1 METSMNQLIRL
12 ATLCVLAVPAVS
24 HAAVNLFACEPE
36 WAALAKEIGG
46 DKVSI
51 SAGVTAQQD
60 PHRIEA
66 RPSLI
71 ARVRS
76 ADLVVCT
83 GAELEVGWLPL
94 LLRSAGNGK
103 IQTGQ
108 PGYFMASDYVIKL
121 EVPTR
126 LDRSEGD
133 VHPSGNPHVHLDP
146 RNLVRIGQALGE
158 RLGRIDPGNA
168 AYYQARASDFAAR
181 MDKAMAQWEA
191 QAAPLRGIRVVAHHK
206 DETYLFHWL
215 GMTEVAN
222 LEPKPGIP
230 PSAAYLAELL
240 DRMKSDPGQM
250 IVRSAYQDPK
260 PAEWLSSRAQLPVV
274 VLPFTVGG
282 TPAASDLFGLFNDT
296 INRLLAAR
304 KAS

>member
-1 METSMNQLIRL
+1 MSMRNL
-12 ATLCVLAVPAVS
+12 ALLLAALCALAVPAAAR
-24 HAAVNLFACEPE
+24 AAVNVFACEPE
-36 WAALAKEIGG
+36 WAALTQEVGG
-46 DKVSI
+46 DKVAITS
-51 SAGVTAQQD
+51 GVTAQQD

-94 LLRSAGNGK
+94 LLRSAGNAK
-103 IQTGQ
+103 IQPGQ
-108 PGYFMASDYVIKL
+108 PGYFEASSYVLKL

-126 LDRSEGD
+126 LDRAEGD
-133 VHPSGNPHVHLDP
+133 VHPAGNPHVHLNP
-146 RNLVRIGQALGE
+146 RNLVAIGKALAE
-158 RLGRIDPGNA
+158 RLGRVDPGSA
-168 AYYQARASDFAAR
+168 AYYQARAGDFTAR
-181 MDKAMAQWEA
+181 MEKAIAQWEA
-191 QAAPLRGIRVVAHHK
+191 QAAPLRGTRVVAHHK
-206 DETYLFHWL
+206 DESYLFRWL
-215 GMTEVAN
+215 DMAEVAN

-240 DRMKSDPGQM
+240 ERMRLDPAQV

-260 PAEWLSSRAQLPVV
+260 PAEWLSSRSHLPVV

-282 TPAASDLFGLFNDT
+282 TPAATDLFGLFTDT